1 MVKLLVAAGCVVA
14 ALALL
19 APAGAWF
26 VDARMS
32 RDVILITPAAPE
44 IVELNK
50 AMWSRGEPVA
60 PIYGEAVD
68 KPIRVVRPDARD
80 VIVPEEDPSLLL
92 MSAGGARRPL
102 QVQTV
107 WVAVKY
113 GTPAGLVAGV
123 AMLALAAVLRRR
135 RRKAGGPLPGE
146 GPARQA

>member
-1 MVKLLVAAGCVVA
+1 MVKVVAAAGCLAVLA
-14 ALALL
+14 ALL

-44 IVELNK
+44 IVELNR
-50 AMWSRGEPVA
+50 AMWSKGEPVA

-80 VIVPEEDPSLLL
+80 VIVPEEDPALTL
-92 MSAGGARRPL
+92 MNAGGERRPL
-102 QVQTV
+102 QVRTV

-113 GTPAGLVAGV
+113 GAPAAAAAGC
-123 AMLALAAVLRRR
+123 ALLALAFVLSRRGR
-135 RRKAGGPLPGE
+135 GRGAPSPEKQAG
-146 GPARQA
+146 AA